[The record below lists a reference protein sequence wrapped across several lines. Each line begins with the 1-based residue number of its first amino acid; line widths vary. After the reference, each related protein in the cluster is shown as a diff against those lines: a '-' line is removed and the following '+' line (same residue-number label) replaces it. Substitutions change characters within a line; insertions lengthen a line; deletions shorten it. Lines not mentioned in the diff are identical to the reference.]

1 MKKKTKII
9 LLVLLILIILIGL
22 IIWGLYEASITKHYS
37 FTITN
42 IDGTKITGACLVVSQ
57 FDYDINSDNYK
68 DYNGNTVNF
77 SKLTVG
83 DKIYIYNEKLGKNY
97 LNTIQKITDNKVV
110 TNLKTLKYFS
120 LDVGDVSINDIN
132 GNKTDISGLSVG
144 DRIEVTNKE
153 VGLEQLTVKSYEG
166 YPYDYLNNI
175 KKIQVIQDNP
185 ADVDAIADRNMNA
198 IKKAIVVSTEE
209 DYLSVAE
216 IDDNTKI
223 FKVKYPKNNITS
235 FGQGQEVLIYFN
247 GYSNI
252 NSDVQIE
259 NVGKIEVVNG
269 ENANQIT
276 EESLKSASN
285 SFDNISINISAISS
299 SGITF
304 TIEDSNE
311 IPYNYSNS
319 SYKILKKQTKS
330 SSSNITNDESASI
343 VGGMEVDWGEVTK
356 LENGNS
362 TITTDDINQNTFNE
376 VIDWSNVYGQLVE
389 GEYELVIEINDVN
402 LNNIS
407 INFEVEANGNAKY
420 YSISKGLSMNK
431 CYI

>member
-42 IDGTKITGACLVVSQ
+42 IDGTKITGAGLVVSQ

-68 DYNGNTVNF
+68 DYNGNIIDF

-83 DKIYIYNEKLGKNY
+83 DKVYIYNEKQDLSY
-97 LNTIQKITDNKVV
+97 LNTIQKITENQVV
-110 TNLKTLKYFS
+110 TNFETLEYFS
-120 LDVGDVSINDIN
+120 LDVGDVSIKDIN
-132 GNKTDISGLSVG
+132 GNKIDISGLSVG

-153 VGLEQLTVKSYEG
+153 VGLEPLTVNRYEG

-175 KKIQVIQDNP
+175 KKIQVIKDDP
-185 ADVDAIADRNMNA
+185 AEVEAIGDRNMNA
-198 IKKAIVVSTEE
+198 IKKAIVVSVEE

-235 FGQGQEVLIYFN
+235 FEQGQEVLIYFN

-259 NVGKIEVVNG
+259 YVGKIEVVN
-269 ENANQIT
+269 EKI
-276 EESLKSASN
+276 SN
-285 SFDNISINISAISS
+285 
-299 SGITF
+299 
-304 TIEDSNE
+304 
-311 IPYNYSNS
+311 
-319 SYKILKKQTKS
+319 
-330 SSSNITNDESASI
+330 
-343 VGGMEVDWGEVTK
+343 
-356 LENGNS
+356 
-362 TITTDDINQNTFNE
+362 
-376 VIDWSNVYGQLVE
+376 
-389 GEYELVIEINDVN
+389 
-402 LNNIS
+402 
-407 INFEVEANGNAKY
+407 
-420 YSISKGLSMNK
+420 
-431 CYI
+431 

>member
-9 LLVLLILIILIGL
+9 LLVLIIVIILIGL

-42 IDGTKITGACLVVSQ
+42 IEGTKITGARLVVSQ

-68 DYNGNTVNF
+68 DYNGNTVDF

-83 DKIYIYNEKLGKNY
+83 DKVYIYNEKQDLSY
-97 LNTIQKITDNKVV
+97 LNTIQKITENQVV
-110 TNLKTLKYFS
+110 TNFENLEYFS
-120 LDVGDVSINDIN
+120 LDIGDVSIKDIN
-132 GNKTDISGLSVG
+132 GNKIDISGLSVG

-153 VGLEQLTVKSYEG
+153 VGLVPARANSYEG

-175 KKIQVIQDNP
+175 KKLKVIKDDP
-185 ADVDAIADRNMNA
+185 AEAKAIGDRNMNA
-198 IKKAIVVSTEE
+198 IKKAIVVKVEE

-223 FKVKYPKNNITS
+223 FKVKYPENNITS
-235 FGQGQEVLIYFN
+235 FEQGQEVLIYFN
-247 GYSNI
+247 GRGNI
-252 NSDVQIE
+252 DLTMQID
-259 NVGKIEVVNG
+259 NVGKIEVING
-269 ENANQIT
+269 ENATQIT

-285 SFDNISINISAISS
+285 SFDNISINVSDISS

-311 IPYNYSNS
+311 MPYNYSNI

-343 VGGMEVDWGEVTK
+343 VGGMEVNWVEVTK

-389 GEYELVIEINDVN
+389 GEYELVIEINDAN

-407 INFEVEANGNAKY
+407 ISFEVEANGNAKY
-420 YSISKGLSMNK
+420 NDYKVNLNL
-431 CYI
+431 